1 MENVSSPGPPVIPP
15 AASKPGGVAVLFQIL
30 SLVFAVPAIV
40 WGVFMVWSVAFPP
53 KCGDWSGLTGLGVV
67 ECWVVD
73 LPIGLVILAVGL
85 FAKKGSPRLR
95 KICIVTASVTLALP
109 IIASILLSRWHCP

>member
-1 MENVSSPGPPVIPP
+1 
-15 AASKPGGVAVLFQIL
+15 
-30 SLVFAVPAIV
+30 
-40 WGVFMVWSVAFPP
+40 MVWSVAFPP

-73 LPIGLVILAVGL
+73 LPISLAILAVGL
-85 FAKKGSPRLR
+85 FAKRGSPRLR